1 MSDMQPPVIGIDV
14 SKRKLDVVL
23 LAHGKTKSKVVENSA
38 KGQSEL
44 ATWLQ
49 KQHVVKEDIHAC
61 MESTGIYSEPVALGL
76 LGQGMKV
83 SVVNPACIKGFAQ
96 SENIRNKNDGVDA
109 GVIARYCAVMKPQ
122 LWQAPAP
129 EVRQLRAWSDRLAA
143 LKEIRQQELNRIEVL
158 ELAGQQD
165 VQAHVREH
173 VQWLDKQIKQI
184 ESDIDDHIDRH
195 PSLKHDAD
203 LLESIPGLG
212 RTTVAKLLGSL
223 GDIRRFRDAKAL
235 AAFIGVT
242 PKQRQSGSSVRGR
255 TTISRMGSSDLRAA
269 LYMPAMVARKHNPI
283 LRSFA
288 ERLQANGM
296 APMAVIG
303 AVARKLVHQIYG
315 VLRTDTPFNPG
326 YLSNSLAIQDGI

>member
-1 MSDMQPPVIGIDV
+1 MNNMQKPVIGIDV
-14 SKRKLDVVL
+14 SKRKLDMAL
-23 LAHGKTKSKVVENSA
+23 LANGKTKAKVVENTA
-38 KGQSEL
+38 QGHNEL
-44 ATWLQ
+44 LTWLQ
-49 KQHVVKEDIHAC
+49 KQQVALDTVHVC
-61 MESTGIYSEPVALGL
+61 MESTGIYSEPLALKL
-76 LGQGMKV
+76 QAQGIKV

-96 SENIRNKNDGVDA
+96 SENIRNKNDSIDA
-109 GVIARYCAVMKPQ
+109 GVIARYCAAMKPQ
-122 LWQAPAP
+122 LWQAPAL
-129 EVRQLRAWSDRLAA
+129 EVRQLRAWSDRLVA

-158 ELAGQQD
+158 EIAEQEE
-165 VQAHVREH
+165 VVAHVREH

-195 PSLKHDAD
+195 PGLKHDAD
-203 LLESIPGLG
+203 LLTSIPGLG
-212 RTTVAKLLGSL
+212 RTTVAKVLGSL

-235 AAFIGVT
+235 AAFVGVT

-255 TTISRMGSSDLRAA
+255 TTISRMGSGDLRAA

-296 APMAVIG
+296 APMAIIG

-315 VLRTDTPFNPG
+315 VIRSGKPFDSG
-326 YLSNSLAIQDGI
+326 YLTKSLAIQDGI

>member
-1 MSDMQPPVIGIDV
+1 MNNAQNPVIGIDV
-14 SKRKLDVVL
+14 SKRKLDVAL
-23 LAHGKTKSKVVENSA
+23 LANGKIKAKVVENSA
-38 KGQSEL
+38 KGHSEL
-44 ATWLQ
+44 MTWLE
-49 KQHVVKEDIHAC
+49 KQHVSKEEIHAC
-61 MESTGIYSEPVALGL
+61 MESTGVYSEPVALGL
-76 LGQGMKV
+76 LAQGIKV

-96 SENIRNKNDGVDA
+96 SENIRNKNDSVDA

-122 LWQAPAP
+122 LWQAPSL

-158 ELAGQQD
+158 ELAGQQE
-165 VQAHVREH
+165 VEAHVREH
-173 VQWLDKQIKQI
+173 VQWLDKKIKQI

-195 PSLKHDAD
+195 PNLKHDAD
-203 LLESIPGLG
+203 LLHSIPGLG
-212 RTTVAKLLGSL
+212 RTTVAKLLGGL

-235 AAFIGVT
+235 AAFVGVT

-255 TTISRMGSSDLRAA
+255 TTISRMGSGDMRAA

-283 LRSFA
+283 LRCFA

-296 APMAVIG
+296 APMAIIG

-315 VLRTDTPFNPG
+315 VIRSGKPFNPS
-326 YLSNSLAIQDGI
+326 YLQKSLAVQDGI